1 MNCNQTF
8 LLHFSGM
15 REDIHYRNGNTIK
28 VPVISMSYLFLG
40 NLIQDAYSD
49 VPVLDAFIKI
59 RKLFYGYSGNEL
71 YELLTLKDSSPLLTT
86 NKNMTLADVEQLQN
100 RVLAVNKGGA
110 PLITVYAQTDYHRG
124 KLDGSNG
131 HVFNLYFDAIMKM
144 HNIPRYSYI
153 VIGDFNWYLI
163 NRRGY
168 SCTNLLALR
177 IDDNKFE
184 ITVVYSNQFYSLNET
199 KNSVRRAAISPE
211 IPLQEVD
218 VKSFYLLAYCNIK
231 SAEPYYHEKRGSPL

>member
-1 MNCNQTF
+1 
-8 LLHFSGM
+8 
-15 REDIHYRNGNTIK
+15 
-28 VPVISMSYLFLG
+28 
-40 NLIQDAYSD
+40 
-49 VPVLDAFIKI
+49 
-59 RKLFYGYSGNEL
+59 
-71 YELLTLKDSSPLLTT
+71 
-86 NKNMTLADVEQLQN
+86 
-100 RVLAVNKGGA
+100 
-110 PLITVYAQTDYHRG
+110 
-124 KLDGSNG
+124 
-131 HVFNLYFDAIMKM
+131 MKM

-168 SCTNLLALR
+168 SCANLLALR

-218 VKSFYLLAYCNIK
+218 VKSFYLLAYLLSRKERFSVMIISTKQMSFPFLLTFSNIYV
-231 SAEPYYHEKRGSPL
+231 AFFYIFIYLLFTFFL